1 MFSAQGFSKKT
12 GQMSHA
18 GEMCVSALP
27 LRTSSRQLTLLPA
40 DTLASLSVLPG
51 SARAREMTAT
61 SGRSLSRSL
70 PLKGPLGACL
80 KTLLGTSRWASTMC
94 FLTWRPLDTPH
105 GACLFQLVPST
116 PRIDA
121 DGFGFWPTPLATNYK
136 GGRLKPRQGVTEK
149 QTLTNDWQDF
159 CSLVIGHRYPS
170 PELTEAVMGFPTGHT
185 EIRP

>member
-1 MFSAQGFSKKT
+1 MISAQRFSKKT
-12 GQMSHA
+12 GQMPHD
-18 GEMCVSALP
+18 GVMCVNALP
-27 LRTSSRQLTLLPA
+27 PRASSQQLTLLPA
-40 DTLASLSVLPG
+40 DILVSLSVLPG
-51 SARAREMTAT
+51 SEKAREMTAT

-94 FLTWRPLDTPH
+94 FLTWTSLDTPH

-116 PRIDA
+116 PRIDEN
-121 DGFGFWPTPLATNYK
+121 GFGFWPTPLATNYK
-136 GGRLKPRQGVTEK
+136 GGRLKPRQGVTQK
-149 QTLTNDWQDF
+149 QALTNNWQDF

-185 EIRP
+185 EIKP

>member
-1 MFSAQGFSKKT
+1 MNSVQRFSKKT

-18 GEMCVSALP
+18 GVMCVNAQPTRESYQ
-27 LRTSSRQLTLLPA
+27 QLTLLPA

-51 SARAREMTAT
+51 SVRARKMTAI

-70 PLKGPLGACL
+70 PQKGPLGACL

-94 FLTWRPLDTPH
+94 FLTWRTLDTPH

-116 PRIDA
+116 PRTDA
-121 DGFGFWPTPLATNYK
+121 DGFGFWPTPLAAKYK
-136 GGRLKPRQGVTEK
+136 GGRLKPRQGVTQK
-149 QTLTNDWQDF
+149 QALTNNWQDF

-185 EIRP
+185 EIKP